1 MARKVKHEE
10 HANHEAW
17 AIPYGDLITLLL
29 AFFVVMYAV
38 SSVNEGKYRVMAA
51 SMSAAFGGTPKSPLP
66 IQIGDN
72 LAKGSESGQPSP
84 PSDVPKFQT
93 EMKEFLSS
101 APLAEA
107 LKEARP
113 VPARLKPESDETLNR
128 ISDNI
133 SAALA
138 PLIADNWVRVTRR
151 TFWLEVEINTDVLYA
166 SGSAALNAEVLP
178 VIDELA
184 SVLVAFD
191 NRMRVEGHTDDRPIH
206 TSLFP
211 SNWELS
217 AARAGTVVRRLRDG
231 GIAPERLSVVGYG
244 EFHPTGDNTTV
255 EGRQRNRRVT
265 IVILAAEAASLP
277 IGPAGAHHAP

>member
-1 MARKVKHEE
+1 MARKAKHEE

-38 SSVNEGKYRVMAA
+38 SSINEGKYRVMAA

-72 LAKGSESGQPSP
+72 LAKGTKGEQAAP
-84 PSDVPKFQT
+84 PSEVPQFQND
-93 EMKEFLSS
+93 KVDILSS
-101 APLAEA
+101 APLAKV

-113 VPARLKPESDETLNR
+113 ATARLNAESDAMLNR
-128 ISDNI
+128 ISDSI
-133 SAALA
+133 SEALA
-138 PLIADNWVRVTRR
+138 PLIADNWVRVTRK
-151 TFWLEVEINTDVLYA
+151 TFWLEVEINTDLLFA
-166 SGSAALNAEVLP
+166 SGSSALNAEVLP
-178 VIDELA
+178 VIDQLGE
-184 SVLVAFD
+184 VLTQFD
-191 NRMRVEGHTDDRPIH
+191 NRLRVEGHTDDRPIH
-206 TSLFP
+206 TSIFP

-244 EFHPTGDNTTV
+244 EFHPVDDNTTL

-265 IVILAAEAASLP
+265 IVILAAEADILP
-277 IGPAGAHHAP
+277 GPPAGADHAQ